1 MDYNDADSAYMENI
15 TIQPQ
20 TKLVQWVQAT
30 TSLEGN
36 IGLNFYV
43 KLAPTLVNNST
54 TFMRF
59 EYAGKTI
66 DVPLADAVVSG
77 DQFKFTC
84 HINAKNMADAVSAQ
98 VMISTGAVGEGKS
111 LAVMT
116 YCNYMIQYSRDANLV
131 KLMKAMLNYGTSAQM
146 LFKHNTNN
154 PANAALSP
162 ADQVL
167 HDVDASA
174 YSHVISGTETGLQL
188 YNATLLL
195 ETETSI
201 RVYFKLTRTKT
212 IDDYRFYVNGKLVEA
227 KMASNQYYVEIP
239 NIAAQDLDEM
249 HTVSVGGLTIRYG
262 GLSYVNQVVKNSQY
276 VGKAMTDIAKAI
288 FTYNKMAEAYFN

>member
-1 MDYNDADSAYMENI
+1 
-15 TIQPQ
+15 
-20 TKLVQWVQAT
+20 
-30 TSLEGN
+30 
-36 IGLNFYV
+36 
-43 KLAPTLVNNST
+43 
-54 TFMRF
+54 
-59 EYAGKTI
+59 
-66 DVPLADAVVSG
+66 
-77 DQFKFTC
+77 
-84 HINAKNMADAVSAQ
+84 
-98 VMISTGAVGEGKS
+98 
-111 LAVMT
+111 
-116 YCNYMIQYSRDANLV
+116 MIQYSRDANLV

-146 LFKHNTNN
+146 LFKHNTDN

-201 RVYFKLTRTKT
+201 RVYFKLTGTKT

-239 NIAAQDLDEM
+239 NIAAQYLDNTY
-249 HTVSVGGLTIRYG
+249 HVFAQAKSNSTGGIHVYYG
-262 GLSYVNQVVKNSQY
+262 PLSYVNQVINNANLVSAEL
-276 VGKAMTDIAKAI
+276 VDAAKAL
-288 FTYNKMAEAYFN
+288 FHYNMAAKTYFAGTNAVEE